1 VGIFL
6 GMPRTVQT
14 LHYIQGQV
22 VCESS
27 VCPTSPTARDG
38 RVEGLTRLIVL
49 DLEWVAK
56 CCRAPQT
63 FEGVTSTYSFNP
75 SGDEHLLTI
84 RAQNGTYTYQ
94 LSPAQF
100 KAADGGLMCFVGT
113 ATEATGDPLPS
124 SPSFSFGKDASATSG
139 EMVGVP
145 RD

>member
-1 VGIFL
+1 
-6 GMPRTVQT
+6 MPRTVQT

-27 VCPTSPTARDG
+27 VRPTSPTAHNG

-56 CCRAPQT
+56 CCRGPQT
-63 FEGVTSTYSFNP
+63 YEGVTTTYSFNP
-75 SGDEHLLTI
+75 GGDEHLLTI
-84 RAQNGTYTYQ
+84 EAENGTYTYL

-113 ATEATGDPLPS
+113 ATEAVGELLPS
-124 SPSFSFGKDASATSG
+124 SPAFSFSKDATPTSD
-139 EMVGVP
+139 ETGVP
-145 RD
+145 KA

>member
-1 VGIFL
+1 
-6 GMPRTVQT
+6 MPRTVQT

-27 VCPTSPTARDG
+27 VCPTSPTAHAG
-38 RVEGLTRLIVL
+38 RAEGLTRLIVL

-63 FEGVTSTYSFNP
+63 YEGVTSTYSFNP
-75 SGDEHLLTI
+75 VGDEQLLTI
-84 RAQNGTYTYQ
+84 EADNGRWTYQ

-113 ATEATGDPLPS
+113 VTEVIGDPLPA
-124 SPSFSFGKDASATSG
+124 SPAFSFDKDATNY
-139 EMVGVP
+139 ET
-145 RD
+145 